1 MGKKEKNLTIMLL
14 FWS

>member
-1 MGKKEKNLTIMLL
+1 MGKKEKNLMIMLL